1 MCIRDSAV
9 NYGST
14 NIDPTINVGAKQTDD
29 KISLWVSDNGVGIN
43 DQDKEKVVERFV
55 RLDTSRSLK
64 GSGLGLNLVKSAV
77 RFHEGKFQLIDA
89 KPSGLIV
96 LIELPNCS

>member
-1 MCIRDSAV
+1 M
-9 NYGST
+9 
-14 NIDPTINVGAKQTDD
+14 
-29 KISLWVSDNGVGIN
+29 
-43 DQDKEKVVERFV
+43 

-96 LIELPNCS
+96 LIELPNYS